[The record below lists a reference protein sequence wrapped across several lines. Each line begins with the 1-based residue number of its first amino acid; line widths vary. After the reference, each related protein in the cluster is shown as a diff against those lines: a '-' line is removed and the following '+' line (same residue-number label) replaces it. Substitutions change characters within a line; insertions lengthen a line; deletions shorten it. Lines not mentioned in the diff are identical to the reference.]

1 MIIIGIMITIDHTLE
16 GGTNMTELIQNYQTI
31 LDKISA
37 YNTIIIHRH
46 LNPDLDALGSQLGL
60 KGMINTLHP
69 KKNVYCVGDENDYR
83 FIGSMDKI
91 KDDVY
96 HGALAIIVDVAVKD
110 LVSDERY
117 QLAKETLVIDHHMN
131 DTDFADMIY
140 TNSAHIATAQILT
153 DICIEDNIAID
164 AKTATQLLSGVIT
177 DSGRFMYPATSAK
190 TFQSAWF
197 LMEHGADLQF
207 IYDQLYIEDLEFKKL
222 KGYFINNFETT
233 ENNVAYMKND
243 KELKTKYNVNTFTI
257 SRGMVNQMS
266 GIKGIPMWANFTEE
280 DNGTIVC
287 ELRSKSIPIVDI
299 AKKYGGGGHN
309 LACGC
314 TVKSW
319 EETDAIL
326 HDLDHLLEKEGESDG

>member
-1 MIIIGIMITIDHTLE
+1 MITTDHILE
-16 GGTNMTELIQNYQTI
+16 GGINMTTTIQNYQDI
-31 LDKISA
+31 LDKIEA
-37 YNTIIIHRH
+37 YETIIIHRH

-60 KGMINTLHP
+60 KGIINTLYP
-69 KKNVYCVGDENDYR
+69 KKTVYCVGDENDFT
-83 FIGSMDKI
+83 FIGVMDNVS
-91 KDDVY
+91 DAVY
-96 HGALAIIVDVAVKD
+96 EGALAIIVDVAVKA
-110 LVSDERY
+110 LVSDDRY
-117 QLAKETLVIDHHMN
+117 QLAEETLVIDHHMN

-153 DICIEDNIAID
+153 DMCIEFDIAINNT
-164 AKTATQLLSGVIT
+164 TATKLISGLIT

-190 TFQSAWF
+190 TFQAAWF

-207 IYDQLYIEDLEFKKL
+207 VYDQLYIEELEFKKL

-233 ENNVAYMKND
+233 EYNVAYMKND
-243 KELKTKYNVNTFTI
+243 NTLKNKYNVSTFTI

-280 DNGTIVC
+280 DNGDIVC
-287 ELRSKSIPIVDI
+287 ELRSKSIPIVNI

-319 EETDAIL
+319 QQTDAIL
-326 HDLDHLLEKEGESDG
+326 HDLDQLLKKEGETHG

>member
-1 MIIIGIMITIDHTLE
+1 MAKVF
-16 GGTNMTELIQNYQTI
+16 QNYEAI
-31 LDKISA
+31 LDKVKT
-37 YNTIIIHRH
+37 YDTIIIHRH

-60 KGMINTLHP
+60 KGIINTLHP
-69 KKNVYCVGDENDYR
+69 KKAVYCVGDENDFR
-83 FIGSMDKI
+83 FIGSMDTI
-91 KDDVY
+91 KDTVY
-96 HGALAIIVDVAVKD
+96 NNALAIVVDVAVKG
-110 LVSDERY
+110 LVSDKRY
-117 QLAKETLVIDHHMN
+117 QLAAETLVIDHHMN

-140 TNSAHIATAQILT
+140 TNSAHIATAQILA
-153 DICIEDNIAID
+153 DICIEYDIAID
-164 AKTATQLLSGVIT
+164 GDTATKLMSGLVT

-190 TFQSAWF
+190 TFKAAWF

-207 IYDQLYIEDLEFKKL
+207 IYDHLYIEDLDFKKL

-233 ENNVAYMKND
+233 KNNVAYMKND
-243 KELKTKYNVNTFTI
+243 KDLKTKYNVNTFTI

-280 DNGTIVC
+280 DNGDIIC
-287 ELRSKSIPIVDI
+287 ELRSKEIPIVDV

-319 EETDAIL
+319 KDTDAIL
-326 HDLDHLLEKEGESDG
+326 HDLDQLLEKEGESHG